1 MINKIIMAGF
11 GGQGIIL
18 SGLLLAQGAMMEG
31 KEVTHYP
38 AYGAEMR
45 GGTCN
50 CSVVISDK
58 EIASPIVIKPDIL
71 LIFNQPSKIKFEP
84 ICASGGNILIN
95 KSLINEKSKRT
106 DIKPFYIDAT
116 NSADKLGNAK
126 IANMIMLG
134 ALSKI
139 TGIVKLDSLINAMPA
154 ILSARN
160 KKLIDLNVQALK
172 EGYDLF

>member
-18 SGLLLAQGAMMEG
+18 SGLLLAQAALLEG
-31 KEVTHYP
+31 NEVTHYP

-58 EIASPIVIKPDIL
+58 EIASPIVNKPDIL
-71 LIFNQPSKIKFEP
+71 LVFNQPSKIKFEP
-84 ICASGGNILIN
+84 MCSSGAKILIN
-95 KSLINEKSKRT
+95 KSLINEEAKRN
-106 DIKPFYIDAT
+106 DINPFYIDAT
-116 NSADKLGNAK
+116 NTADKLGNTK

-134 ALSKI
+134 SLSKI
-139 TGIVKLDSLINAMPA
+139 TGIVKLQSLIDAMPA

-160 KKLIDLNVQALK
+160 KKLIDLNVLALK
-172 EGYDLF
+172 EGYGLF

>member
-1 MINKIIMAGF
+1 MTNKIILAGF

-18 SGLLLAQGAMMEG
+18 SGLLLAQAALLEG
-31 KEVTHYP
+31 NEVTHYP

-58 EIASPIVIKPDIL
+58 EISSPIVNKPDIL
-71 LIFNQPSKIKFEP
+71 LLFNQPSKNKFEAKCIP
-84 ICASGGNILIN
+84 GAKVLIN
-95 KSLINEKSKRT
+95 NSLINEQALRN
-106 DIKPFYIDAT
+106 DISSFYIDAT
-116 NSADKLGNAK
+116 NTANKLGNIK

-139 TGIVKLDSLINAMPA
+139 TGIVKLDSLINAMPE

-172 EGYDLF
+172 EGYGLF